1 MPSRSP
7 RRSSAPPPPGSP
19 IDAAAP
25 STRLA
30 LLVAY
35 DGRAYHGWQAQP
47 DVPTVQAA
55 VRAALVPLAGRG
67 VRVVGASRTDAG
79 VHALGQVASVVSPA
93 PLAPSTVMAVLN
105 ARLPPDVR
113 VLAARAAPDGFDARR
128 AARLK
133 RYGYRLRTAAVPSPF
148 LRGYGWELGRPVDV
162 SAMRRALAPLRGKH
176 DFSAF
181 CAAPGRE
188 RDPVCTVRS
197 ARVVARRDEV
207 WVLVSA
213 DAFLHHMVRNVV
225 GTVVEVGRGRRPA
238 EWAEAA
244 LAGRDRRAAGPTAPA
259 AGLFLLSVR
268 YPRPLFPG
276 GGRHR
281 CAPAGARPGR
291 EGGA

>member
-1 MPSRSP
+1 M
-7 RRSSAPPPPGSP
+7 
-19 IDAAAP
+19 
-25 STRLA
+25 A
-30 LLVAY
+30 LLLEY
-35 DGRAYHGWQAQP
+35 DGRRYHGWQTQP

-55 VRAALVPLAGRG
+55 VRTALVPLAGPA

-133 RYGYRLRTAAVPSPF
+133 RYGYRLRTTVVPSPF
-148 LRGYGWELGRPVDV
+148 LRGYAWELGRPVEV
-162 SAMRRALAPLRGKH
+162 RAMRRALASLRGKH

-197 ARVVARRDEV
+197 ARVVVRRDEV
-207 WVLVSA
+207 WVLLSA

-225 GTVVEVGRGRRPA
+225 GTVVEIGRGRRPV
-238 EWAEAA
+238 EWAGAV
-244 LAGRDRRAAGPTAPA
+244 LAGRDRRGAGPTAPA

-268 YPRPLFPG
+268 YPLPLFPG
-276 GGRHR
+276 GGRR
-281 CAPAGARPGR
+281 RQGPVRAGPGR
-291 EGGA
+291 DGGP